1 MKTIHH
7 VFDTTAPRDTV
18 FAALTTA
25 QGLSGWWTTIVKA
38 EAGVGAIAHFT
49 FAGDFNLDMRVA
61 ALEPGMRR
69 LITGSFLRIRLLAY
83 EGH

>member
-18 FAALTTA
+18 FAALTTT

-38 EAGVGAIAHFT
+38 EAADAS
-49 FAGDFNLDMRVA
+49 D
-61 ALEPGMRR
+61 P
-69 LITGSFLRIRLLAY
+69 
-83 EGH
+83 EGGYSSIETPLVCDPVRG